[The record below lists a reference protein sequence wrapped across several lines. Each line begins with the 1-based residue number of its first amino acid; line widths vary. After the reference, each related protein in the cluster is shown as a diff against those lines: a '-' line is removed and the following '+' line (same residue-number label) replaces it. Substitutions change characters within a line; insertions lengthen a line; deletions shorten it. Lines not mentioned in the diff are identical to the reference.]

1 MHFSGNCQNKFS
13 KLKNFAYI
21 IGQKHDFL
29 HLVDVKSY
37 IFSKGDGDDIA
48 QNTLKMTLF
57 SIHSG
62 WFMTLAEFEAFLDN
76 FCEFVTILPGPKKNL
91 LGHAKSWIQ

>member
-1 MHFSGNCQNKFS
+1 MSGTKSHRNGQIAFINRILDKIVCQ
-13 KLKNFAYI
+13 
-21 IGQKHDFL
+21 GG
-29 HLVDVKSY
+29 V
-37 IFSKGDGDDIA
+37 DDIA

-76 FCEFVTILPGPKKNL
+76 FCEFVTILPGPKK
-91 LGHAKSWIQ
+91 IF